1 LGLPP
6 AFGPAFFGSGGIMT
20 ERERQQAIQL
30 KLSRLRTPAPSVVS
44 SGFPALDAALGGGF
58 PRRRMVELFGPPSS
72 GKTTLAL
79 QAVAHLQKDGL
90 GAAWIDADGT
100 FDAAWAGALGV
111 DLARLAVARPAWA
124 EQALEIARQL
134 VLTGAV
140 DLVVIDSAAALVPKL
155 ELDTPLGES
164 GPGLQSRIVASGLR
178 RLASAL
184 ARAEAAALFLNQTR
198 GRPDAEGGEE
208 TSAGGPPLKLRA
220 AARISLD
227 AAGHAGV
234 RFRVLKNRPAAAFA
248 GGELAWNGEIGF
260 AKPA

>member
-1 LGLPP
+1 
-6 AFGPAFFGSGGIMT
+6 
-20 ERERQQAIQL
+20 
-30 KLSRLRTPAPSVVS
+30 
-44 SGFPALDAALGGGF
+44 
-58 PRRRMVELFGPPSS
+58 
-72 GKTTLAL
+72 
-79 QAVAHLQKDGL
+79 
-90 GAAWIDADGT
+90 
-100 FDAAWAGALGV
+100 
-111 DLARLAVARPAWA
+111 
-124 EQALEIARQL
+124 
-134 VLTGAV
+134 
-140 DLVVIDSAAALVPKL
+140 
-155 ELDTPLGES
+155 
-164 GPGLQSRIVASGLR
+164 VASGLR

>member
-1 LGLPP
+1 
-6 AFGPAFFGSGGIMT
+6 MT
-20 ERERQQAIQL
+20 ERERQRAIRL
-30 KLSRLRTPAPSVVS
+30 KLCRPAAPTPGVVS
-44 SGFPALDAALGGGF
+44 SGFPSLDDALGGGF

-79 QAVAHLQKDGL
+79 QAVAHAQRNAL
-90 GAAWIDADGT
+90 GAAWIDTDGT
-100 FDAAWAGALGV
+100 FDPAWASALGV

-178 RLASAL
+178 RLAGAL

-208 TSAGGPPLKLRA
+208 ISAGGPPLKLHA
-220 AARISLD
+220 AARIALD
-227 AAGHAGV
+227 SVARAGV

-248 GGELAWNGEIGF
+248 GGELAWSSEAGF

>member
-1 LGLPP
+1 
-6 AFGPAFFGSGGIMT
+6 MT
-20 ERERQQAIQL
+20 ERERQRAIQL
-30 KLSRLRTPAPSVVS
+30 KLCRLRAPAPSVVS
-44 SGFPALDAALGGGF
+44 SGFPSLDAALGGGF

-79 QAVAHLQKDGL
+79 QAVAHAQKNGL

-100 FDAAWAGALGV
+100 FDPAWASALGV

-178 RLASAL
+178 RLAGAL

-208 TSAGGPPLKLRA
+208 TSAGGPPLKLHA
-220 AARISLD
+220 AARIALD
-227 AAGHAGV
+227 SAARSGV
-234 RFRVLKNRPAAAFA
+234 RFRVLKNRPAAPFA
-248 GGELAWNGEIGF
+248 GGELAWSGEAGF

>member
-1 LGLPP
+1 
-6 AFGPAFFGSGGIMT
+6 MT
-20 ERERQQAIQL
+20 ERERRRTIQS
-30 KLSRLRTPAPSVVS
+30 KLCRLAAPAPSVVP
-44 SGFPALDAALGGGF
+44 SGFPSLDAALGGGF
-58 PRRRMVELFGPPSS
+58 PRRGMVELFGPPSS

-79 QAVAHLQKDGL
+79 QAVAHLQKDAM

-100 FDAAWAGALGV
+100 FDPAWASALGV
-111 DLARLAVARPAWA
+111 DIARLAVARPAWA

-178 RLASAL
+178 RLAAAL

-198 GRPDAEGGEE
+198 GRPDAESGEE

-220 AARISLD
+220 AARIALYPI
-227 AAGHAGV
+227 AQAGV

-248 GGELAWNGEIGF
+248 GGELAWSGGPGF

>member
-1 LGLPP
+1 
-6 AFGPAFFGSGGIMT
+6 MT

-30 KLSRLRTPAPSVVS
+30 KLCRLAAPTASVVP

-58 PRRRMVELFGPPSS
+58 PRRGIAELFGPPSS

-79 QAVAHLQKDGL
+79 QAVAHLQKDGF

-100 FDAAWAGALGV
+100 FDAAWASALGV
-111 DLARLAVARPAWA
+111 DIARLTIARPAWA
-124 EQALEIARQL
+124 EQALEIARRL

-155 ELDTPLGES
+155 ELETPLGES
-164 GPGLQSRIVASGLR
+164 SAGLQTRIVASGLR
-178 RLASAL
+178 RLAGVL

-208 TSAGGPPLKLRA
+208 TSAGGPPLKLYA
-220 AARISLD
+220 AARIVLD
-227 AAGHAGV
+227 PVAEAAV

-248 GGELAWNGEIGF
+248 GGELAWSGEAGF